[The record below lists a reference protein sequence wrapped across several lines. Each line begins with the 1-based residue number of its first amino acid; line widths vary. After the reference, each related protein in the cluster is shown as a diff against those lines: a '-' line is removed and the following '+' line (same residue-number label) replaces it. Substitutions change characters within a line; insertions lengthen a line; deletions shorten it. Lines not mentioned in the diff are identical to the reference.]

1 MPSPQTDLAASL
13 TRIPDVGAGAFAL
26 WWLSAYAGIDGAK
39 DCKAKLVND
48 FTINLYNPTSDAPAY
63 SEFGSCR

>member
-1 MPSPQTDLAASL
+1 MPSPKTDLAASL

-39 DCKAKLVND
+39 HHANGTVLVQ
-48 FTINLYNPTSDAPAY
+48 SPAEVVAAQAY
-63 SEFGSCR
+63 Y